1 MLTVLEQISETT
13 LVADRVI
20 CNLKQLMEARGLN
33 QSQLAEMTNLA
44 PGTVGKLYRSQ
55 FERID
60 CDTAIVLCKFFKID
74 LCGLFEIQAEKD

>member
-1 MLTVLEQISETT
+1 MVTVLEQISKT

-20 CNLKQLMEARGLN
+20 CKLKQLMDAEGLN

-60 CDTAIVLCKFFKID
+60 CDTAIALCKFFNVD
-74 LCGLFEIQAEKD
+74 LCGLFEIQLQKD